1 MFCRKCWLVR
11 LLSSPYISQVKIFN
25 TLKQL
30 FFLSGCERCL
40 SQWIYTDQVEV
51 CSSPTVTMWPGSAAS
66 DMKRCVKK
74 ATLSLFVPCTFI
86 RFNQTERI
94 SHWIVRYLQNW
105 SSVVL
110 MKWNGTDL
118 DLCIT
123 RGVYVITPRE
133 CELKEAEN
141 TRPGHLRFRALKCHA
156 LSVTVTLLGLLSH
169 TPATHCISHAEKKQ
183 KYIYIYISSV
193 PLSLRNRQESS
204 TSPIRAPVS
213 VPSVKKNKVV
223 SDWLWC
229 SQSETEALLY
239 LGKS

>member
-183 KYIYIYISSV
+183 KYIYIYISLVCRSRYGTG
-193 PLSLRNRQESS
+193 RNRARLLLERLCQYRQS
-204 TSPIRAPVS
+204 
-213 VPSVKKNKVV
+213 KK
-223 SDWLWC
+223 
-229 SQSETEALLY
+229 
-239 LGKS
+239 